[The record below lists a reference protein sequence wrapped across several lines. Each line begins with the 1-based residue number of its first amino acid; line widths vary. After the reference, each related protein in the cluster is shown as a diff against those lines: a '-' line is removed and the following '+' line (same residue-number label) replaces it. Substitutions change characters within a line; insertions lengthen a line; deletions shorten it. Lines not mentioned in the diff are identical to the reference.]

1 MSDRPLEVFEQV
13 TSSPNIILILFG
25 AIIWYL
31 SFFVPWVYPF
41 FTVAGFGLTCIS
53 TVQSAMTR
61 PVTSAFPGLLM
72 GGILQ
77 VLGYYMLPFGII
89 GVIFGGALI
98 VFGGIMILFYGSSLA
113 LQRVDIPIVKNLEDF
128 IDSKT
133 KKKEITKKP
142 EEKIVDVEDETT
154 EESDS
159 TEQ

>member
-1 MSDRPLEVFEQV
+1 
-13 TSSPNIILILFG
+13 
-25 AIIWYL
+25 
-31 SFFVPWVYPF
+31 
-41 FTVAGFGLTCIS
+41 
-53 TVQSAMTR
+53 
-61 PVTSAFPGLLM
+61 M